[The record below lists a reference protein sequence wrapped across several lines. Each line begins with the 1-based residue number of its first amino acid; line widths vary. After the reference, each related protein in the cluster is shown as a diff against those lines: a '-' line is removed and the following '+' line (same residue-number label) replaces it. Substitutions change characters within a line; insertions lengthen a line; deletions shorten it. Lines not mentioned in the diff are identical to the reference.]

1 MGVSSKYEAKAMA
14 PTEAKPGRLY
24 GLAKVHKKVKKGEI
38 PPFRPIVSGSGS
50 LTENK
55 HGRRFV

>member
-1 MGVSSKYEAKAMA
+1 MTLGLNNGWISKDEAKAMA

-24 GLAKVHKKVKKGEI
+24 GLTKVKKCEI

-50 LTENK
+50 LT
-55 HGRRFV
+55 